1 MKNLFNLPIW
11 ILLFGFGFTLQA
23 QEKQVKPYQIDLD
36 KADYAFKAKKYNTAA
51 QLYQKVYPKIKEE
64 EQKQQVLFSIAESY
78 RNSNNFK
85 KALQWFEEVVN
96 SKYPDPAIL
105 YSYGQLLKNF
115 ERYDEAG
122 RAFYDYSFEV
132 PGDINGKI
140 AQQSCLFAASLKA
153 NPKKFKVENLANLNT
168 DQSEYAPFFVQNK
181 LIFSSTRKEAQGSE
195 TFEWTGQKYS
205 DLFVSQISNKV
216 FAKPQALKALN
227 TNYNEGVAWFDPS
240 YTTAYFTQCNGI
252 DGQGITCKI
261 YVSYFQNGN
270 WVEPKVLPFNNDSFS
285 MGHPAFSP
293 DGKRLFFTS
302 NMPGSIGGKDI
313 WYIPYDALK
322 DQWGSPV
329 NCGSNVNSTEDDM
342 FPFVAE
348 DGTLYFASKGKL
360 GMGGLD
366 IFESKDS
373 SNTFTVAQN
382 LGSPINS
389 GADDFGISF
398 IPKAARE
405 PEMPYAFFTSN
416 REGGLGD
423 DDLYSIADKP
433 IVVLVKAF
441 VYDRESNLPIG
452 NAVVKVQSTAGKLL
466 AEPKTNDKG
475 NAILDIPLNES
486 WDVTASKD
494 KYLSS
499 AKIEIDTRNIKQDTS
514 IELRIALDLV
524 PSDDIELTMQ
534 GIYYDLDKWDVRPDA
549 RIILDSL
556 AGILTS
562 NPNLVIELASHT
574 DSRAPAPYNLEL
586 SKKRAQSCVNYLTQ
600 KGIVK
605 DRLQAVGYGETK
617 LVNDCS
623 DDVDCSEEEHQQN
636 RRTTVRIIRSDFKV
650 KR

>member
-1 MKNLFNLPIW
+1 
-11 ILLFGFGFTLQA
+11 
-23 QEKQVKPYQIDLD
+23 
-36 KADYAFKAKKYNTAA
+36 
-51 QLYQKVYPKIKEE
+51 
-64 EQKQQVLFSIAESY
+64 
-78 RNSNNFK
+78 
-85 KALQWFEEVVN
+85 
-96 SKYPDPAIL
+96 
-105 YSYGQLLKNF
+105 
-115 ERYDEAG
+115 
-122 RAFYDYSFEV
+122 
-132 PGDINGKI
+132 
-140 AQQSCLFAASLKA
+140 
-153 NPKKFKVENLANLNT
+153 
-168 DQSEYAPFFVQNK
+168 
-181 LIFSSTRKEAQGSE
+181 
-195 TFEWTGQKYS
+195 
-205 DLFVSQISNKV
+205 
-216 FAKPQALKALN
+216 
-227 TNYNEGVAWFDPS
+227 
-240 YTTAYFTQCNGI
+240 
-252 DGQGITCKI
+252 
-261 YVSYFQNGN
+261 
-270 WVEPKVLPFNNDSFS
+270 
-285 MGHPAFSP
+285 
-293 DGKRLFFTS
+293 
-302 NMPGSIGGKDI
+302 
-313 WYIPYDALK
+313 
-322 DQWGSPV
+322 
-329 NCGSNVNSTEDDM
+329 M

-441 VYDRESNLPIG
+441 VYDRESNLAIG

-524 PSDDIELTMQ
+524 PSEDIELTMQ

-636 RRTTVRIIRSDFKV
+636 RRTTVRILRSDFKV